1 MTSTLSCRM
10 DGPATRRQ
18 RAYTPRTIA
27 AKPKRSRSCAR
38 SANLTQS
45 RQISTSSRNRPATGL
60 QLPSDCAFDGS
71 LQVRASAIVLQRG
84 NCKIHPHSAE
94 KFANAE
100 DAFAALDDDGG
111 GELSRVEL
119 ARGLRAVRR
128 WVGFVECGGIRFV
141 CTAPVDLYV
150 RVCAQVGIWMTPNEL
165 GAFVEAL
172 DQVCGGDY
180 ANIGCGGPV

>member
-1 MTSTLSCRM
+1 M
-10 DGPATRRQ
+10 
-18 RAYTPRTIA
+18 
-27 AKPKRSRSCAR
+27 
-38 SANLTQS
+38 
-45 RQISTSSRNRPATGL
+45 
-60 QLPSDCAFDGS
+60 
-71 LQVRASAIVLQRG
+71 RASAIVLQRG

-150 RVCAQVGIWMTPNEL
+150 RVCVQVGIWMTPNEL

-172 DQVCGGDY
+172 DQVCGGDD
-180 ANIGCGGPV
+180 ANIGCGGGDDAVEARSRHKTHFCRMGAAASRWMSCKVRGVWGSCLGMSEELIWFMLLQPRCVWLRLKLCVFV